1 MLGYLFLISVF
12 TLFLIHF
19 MIPKIYSGIAT
30 SYLGHE
36 IAKSCGIE
44 LGDINIKTFSDGE
57 KYVAYR
63 ESIRGS
69 YVFLVQSTFA
79 PSDNLM
85 ELLLMIDAAKRASAG
100 YITVVIPYFG
110 YARQDRKDAPRVAI
124 GAKLISRLLEVAGA
138 NRIVTM
144 DLHAPQLQGFF
155 DIPLDHLDSTAIFV
169 PYIERLLEQGLV
181 NDPVFVAPDVGSIA
195 RIRKVA
201 MYFGGDMALCDKQ
214 RTRANV
220 VESSTLIGDVCDRDV
235 IMIDDICDT
244 AGSLEKSSAV
254 IKDSGA
260 RSIRAFCTHP
270 VLSGQA
276 YARIEQ
282 SILEE
287 LVVCDT
293 IPLRQQSNKI
303 RVLSTASLFARAIQ
317 NVQENK
323 SIHDLFILPPKKK
336 PL

>member
-1 MLGYLFLISVF
+1 ML
-12 TLFLIHF
+12 
-19 MIPKIYSGIAT
+19 PKIYSGTAT
-30 SYLGHE
+30 KYLGQE

-44 LGDINIKTFSDGE
+44 LGDINITTFSDGE
-57 KYVAYR
+57 KYVGYR
-63 ESIRGS
+63 ESIRGN

-100 YITVVIPYFG
+100 YITAVIPYFG

-124 GAKLISRLLEVAGA
+124 GAKLVSQLLEVAGV
-138 NRIVTM
+138 NRVVTM

-169 PYIERLLEQGLV
+169 PYIERLLEQGV
-181 NDPVFVAPDVGSIA
+181 IQDPVFVAPDVGSIN
-195 RIRKVA
+195 RIRRVA
-201 MYFGGDMALCDKQ
+201 MYFGGDMALCDKH
-214 RTRANV
+214 RTKANM
-220 VESSTLIGDVCDRDV
+220 VESSTLIGDVDGRDV
-235 IMIDDICDT
+235 VMIDDICDT

-254 IKDSGA
+254 IKQNGA

-276 YARIEQ
+276 YERIER
-282 SILEE
+282 SVLEE

-293 IPLRQQSNKI
+293 LPLRQKADKI
-303 RVLSTASLFARAIQ
+303 RVLSTANLFARAIQ
-317 NVQENK
+317 HVHENK
-323 SIHDLFILPPKKK
+323 SIHDLFIFPPKPSKHK
-336 PL
+336 SE